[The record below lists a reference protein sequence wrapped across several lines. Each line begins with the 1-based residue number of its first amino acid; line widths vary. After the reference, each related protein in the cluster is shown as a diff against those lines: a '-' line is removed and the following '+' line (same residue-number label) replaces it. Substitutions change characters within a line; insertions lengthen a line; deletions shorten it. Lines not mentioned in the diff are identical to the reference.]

1 MEAIDR
7 TSRLTVEFTLSW
19 SSGTMTHLERY
30 YADPVS
36 SWRDVLDDGLVSGLL
51 GRGAGACAEVAIG
64 AARFHAPR
72 DERRVV
78 RVRPAQFQGLD
89 GAGNPLVPRVGRYYP
104 EGLLHGVGGVYQ
116 QSTSPCRFLGREGD
130 HLMFDLN
137 HPLAGRDLRL
147 QAEVLQ
153 VHPPQKERGGRC
165 EEWLD
170 RVSSDGPGM
179 QAPPADG
186 VVDFF
191 DPEGFR
197 RDDDR
202 PDHLFYEQPRLV
214 QHLDSTC
221 RAEIERQYGRLIA
234 PGAQVLDLMG
244 SWTSHLPADLD
255 LAGLTVLGLNGEELR
270 ANPRATATVVHDLNR
285 EPVLPFADGSFD
297 AVICTASV
305 EYLLDPRRAAR
316 EIGRVLRPGGVAAL
330 SFSNRWF
337 PPKAVRLWTDLHEFE
352 RLGLAAALLAGSGCF
367 DGITTLSRRGAPRP
381 PDDPHWQLP
390 FSDPLYMVR
399 ARKNDAN
406 S

>member
-64 AARFHAPR
+64 AGRFHTPR
-72 DERRVV
+72 NERRVV

-165 EEWLD
+165 EDWLD
-170 RVSSDGPGM
+170 RVTSDGPGM
-179 QAPPADG
+179 QAPPAGG

-255 LAGLTVLGLNGEELR
+255 LAGLSVLGLNEEELR

-367 DGITTLSRRGAPRP
+367 DDITTLSRRGAPRP

-390 FSDPLYMVR
+390 FSDPLFMVR

>member
-7 TSRLTVEFTLSW
+7 TSRLAVEFTLSW
-19 SSGTMTHLERY
+19 SSGTMIHLERY

-51 GRGAGACAEVAIG
+51 GRGTGACAEVAIG
-64 AARFHAPR
+64 AGRFHTPR

-130 HLMFDLN
+130 NLVFDLN

-165 EEWLD
+165 EDWLD
-170 RVSSDGPGM
+170 RVSSGGPGM

-285 EPVLPFADGSFD
+285 EPVLPFANSSFD

-305 EYLLDPRRAAR
+305 EYLLDPRRAAL

-337 PPKAVRLWTDLHEFE
+337 PPKAVRAWTDLHEFE
-352 RLGLAAALLAGSGCF
+352 RLGLAAALLAGAGCF
-367 DGITTLSRRGAPRP
+367 DDITTLSRRGAPRP

-390 FSDPLYMVR
+390 FSDPLFMVW

>member
-64 AARFHAPR
+64 AGRFHTPR

-130 HLMFDLN
+130 NLVFDLN

-165 EEWLD
+165 EDWLD
-170 RVSSDGPGM
+170 RVTSDGPGM
-179 QAPPADG
+179 QAPPAGG

-234 PGAQVLDLMG
+234 PGAKVLDLMG

-367 DGITTLSRRGAPRP
+367 DGITTLSRSGAPRP

-390 FSDPLYMVR
+390 VSDPLFVVW

>member
-1 MEAIDR
+1 MEVIDR
-7 TSRLTVEFTLSW
+7 TSRLAVEFTLSW

-36 SWRDVLDDGLVSGLL
+36 TWRDVLDDGLAAGLL

-64 AARFHAPR
+64 AGRFHTPR

-89 GAGNPLVPRVGRYYP
+89 GAGNPLLPRVGRYYP

-116 QSTSPCRFLGREGD
+116 QSTSPCRFLGREGEN
-130 HLMFDLN
+130 LVFDLN

-165 EEWLD
+165 EDWLD
-170 RVSSDGPGM
+170 RVTSDGPGM
-179 QAPPADG
+179 QAPPAGG

-214 QHLDSTC
+214 QHLDSSC
-221 RAEIERQYGRLIA
+221 RAEIERQYGRLIP
-234 PGAQVLDLMG
+234 PGAEVLDLMG
-244 SWTSHLPADLD
+244 SWTSHLPAELS
-255 LAGLTVLGLNGEELR
+255 LASLTVLGLNGEELR

-367 DGITTLSRRGAPRP
+367 DDITTLSRRGAPRP
-381 PDDPHWQLP
+381 SDDPHWQLP
-390 FSDPLYMVR
+390 FSDPLFMVW

>member
-1 MEAIDR
+1 M
-7 TSRLTVEFTLSW
+7 
-19 SSGTMTHLERY
+19 
-30 YADPVS
+30 
-36 SWRDVLDDGLVSGLL
+36 
-51 GRGAGACAEVAIG
+51 
-64 AARFHAPR
+64 
-72 DERRVV
+72 V

-130 HLMFDLN
+130 NLVFDLN

-165 EEWLD
+165 EDWLD

-234 PGAQVLDLMG
+234 PGAEVLDLMG

-390 FSDPLYMVR
+390 FSDPLFMVW

>member
-1 MEAIDR
+1 MSTIDR
-7 TSRLTVEFTLSW
+7 TSRLAVEYTLSW
-19 SSGTMTHLERY
+19 SSGTMAHLERHH
-30 YADPVS
+30 ADPVS
-36 SWRDVLDDGLVSGLL
+36 LWRDVLPDGLSTVLL
-51 GRGAGACAEVAIG
+51 GQGAGACAGVTIP
-64 AARFHAPR
+64 AARFHTPR
-72 DERRVV
+72 NERRVV

-165 EEWLD
+165 EDWLD

-179 QAPPADG
+179 QAPPAGG
-186 VVDFF
+186 VVNFF

-234 PGAQVLDLMG
+234 PGAEVLDLMG

-255 LAGLTVLGLNGEELR
+255 LANLIVLGLNEEELR

-316 EIGRVLRPGGVAAL
+316 EIGRVLRPDGVVAL

-367 DGITTLSRRGAPRP
+367 DDITTLSRRGAPRP

-390 FSDPLYMVR
+390 FSDPLFMVR

>member
-7 TSRLTVEFTLSW
+7 TSRLTVDFTLSW

-316 EIGRVLRPGGVAAL
+316 EIGRVLRPDGVVAL

-352 RLGLAAALLAGSGCF
+352 RLGLAAALLTGVGCF
-367 DGITTLSRRGAPRP
+367 DGITTLSRRCAPRP

-390 FSDPLYMVR
+390 FSDPLYLVW
-399 ARKNDAN
+399 ARKIGIKE
-406 S
+406 

>member
-1 MEAIDR
+1 MEVIDR
-7 TSRLTVEFTLSW
+7 TSLLAVEFTLSW

-36 SWRDVLDDGLVSGLL
+36 SWRDVLDDGLAAGLL

-64 AARFHAPR
+64 AGRFHTPR

-89 GAGNPLVPRVGRYYP
+89 GAGKPLVPRVGRYYP

-165 EEWLD
+165 EDWLD
-170 RVSSDGPGM
+170 RVTSDGPGM

-221 RAEIERQYGRLIA
+221 RAEIEHQYGRLIA
-234 PGAQVLDLMG
+234 PGAEVLDLMG
-244 SWTSHLPADLD
+244 SWTSHLPQELP
-255 LAGLTVLGLNGEELR
+255 LGGLTVLGLNNEELR
-270 ANPRATATVVHDLNR
+270 ANPRATAAVIHDLNR

-297 AVICTASV
+297 AVLCTASM
-305 EYLLDPRRAAR
+305 EYLLDPRQAAR

-337 PPKAVRLWTDLHEFE
+337 PPKAVRLWADLHEFE
-352 RLGLAAALLAGSGCF
+352 RLGLAAALLAGAGCF

-390 FSDPLYMVR
+390 FSDPLYLVW
-399 ARKNDAN
+399 ARKNGIGQ
-406 S
+406 

>member
-64 AARFHAPR
+64 AGRFPAPR

-165 EEWLD
+165 EDWLD
-170 RVSSDGPGM
+170 RVTSDGPGM
-179 QAPPADG
+179 QAPPANG

-221 RAEIERQYGRLIA
+221 RAEIEGQYGRLIA
-234 PGAQVLDLMG
+234 PGAEVLDLMG

-337 PPKAVRLWTDLHEFE
+337 SPKAVRLWTDLHEFE

-367 DGITTLSRRGAPRP
+367 DDITTLSRRGAPRP

-390 FSDPLYMVR
+390 FSDPLFMVR
-399 ARKNDAN
+399 ARKIGAN
-406 S
+406 R

>member
-64 AARFHAPR
+64 AGRFPAPR

-165 EEWLD
+165 EDWLD
-170 RVSSDGPGM
+170 RVTPVT
-179 QAPPADG
+179 ARA
-186 VVDFF
+186 
-191 DPEGFR
+191 
-197 RDDDR
+197 
-202 PDHLFYEQPRLV
+202 
-214 QHLDSTC
+214 C
-221 RAEIERQYGRLIA
+221 R
-234 PGAQVLDLMG
+234 
-244 SWTSHLPADLD
+244 
-255 LAGLTVLGLNGEELR
+255 
-270 ANPRATATVVHDLNR
+270 
-285 EPVLPFADGSFD
+285 
-297 AVICTASV
+297 
-305 EYLLDPRRAAR
+305 
-316 EIGRVLRPGGVAAL
+316 
-330 SFSNRWF
+330 
-337 PPKAVRLWTDLHEFE
+337 
-352 RLGLAAALLAGSGCF
+352 
-367 DGITTLSRRGAPRP
+367 PRP
-381 PDDPHWQLP
+381 RTGWWT
-390 FSDPLYMVR
+390 FSIRRVSGATTT
-399 ARKNDAN
+399 ARTICSTSSRGWCSTWTVPAGRRSNA
-406 S
+406 STAG

>member
-1 MEAIDR
+1 MEVIDR
-7 TSRLTVEFTLSW
+7 TSRLAVEFTLSW

-64 AARFHAPR
+64 AGRFPAPR

-89 GAGNPLVPRVGRYYP
+89 GAGNPLVPRAGRYYP

-214 QHLDSTC
+214 QHLDSSC

-316 EIGRVLRPGGVAAL
+316 EIGRVLRPDGVVAL

-367 DGITTLSRRGAPRP
+367 DDITTLSRRGAPRP
-381 PDDPHWQLP
+381 SDDPHWQLP
-390 FSDPLYMVR
+390 FSDPLFMVW
-399 ARKNDAN
+399 ARKIDAN
-406 S
+406 N

>member
-1 MEAIDR
+1 MSTIDR
-7 TSRLTVEFTLSW
+7 TSRLAVEYTLSW
-19 SSGTMTHLERY
+19 SSGTMAHLERY
-30 YADPVS
+30 HADPVS
-36 SWRDVLDDGLVSGLL
+36 LWRDVLPDGLSTVLL
-51 GRGAGACAEVAIG
+51 GRGAGACAGVTIPAT
-64 AARFHAPR
+64 RFHAPR

-78 RVRPAQFQGLD
+78 RVRPTQFQGMD
-89 GAGNPLVPRVGRYYP
+89 GAGKPLVPRVGRYYP

-130 HLMFDLN
+130 NLVFDLN

-165 EEWLD
+165 EDWLD
-170 RVSSDGPGM
+170 RVTSDGPGM
-179 QAPPADG
+179 QAPPAGG
-186 VVDFF
+186 VVNFF

-234 PGAQVLDLMG
+234 PGAEVLDLMG

-270 ANPRATATVVHDLNR
+270 ANPRATAIVFHDLNR

-316 EIGRVLRPGGVAAL
+316 EIGRALRPGGVAAL

-352 RLGLAAALLAGSGCF
+352 RLGLAAALLAGAGCF

-390 FSDPLYMVR
+390 FSDPLYMVW
-399 ARKNDAN
+399 ARKIDAN
-406 S
+406 N

>member
-64 AARFHAPR
+64 AGRFPAPR

-89 GAGNPLVPRVGRYYP
+89 GAGNPLVPRAGRYYP

-116 QSTSPCRFLGREGD
+116 QSTSPCRFLGREGEN
-130 HLMFDLN
+130 LVFDLN

-165 EEWLD
+165 EDWLD

-214 QHLDSTC
+214 QHLDSSC
-221 RAEIERQYGRLIA
+221 RAEIERQYGLLIA

-352 RLGLAAALLAGSGCF
+352 RLGLAAALLAGAGCF
-367 DGITTLSRRGAPRP
+367 DGITTLSRRCAPRP

-390 FSDPLYMVR
+390 FSDPLFMVW

>member
-1 MEAIDR
+1 MEVIDR
-7 TSRLTVEFTLSW
+7 TSRLAVEFTLSW

-64 AARFHAPR
+64 AGRFPAPR

-89 GAGNPLVPRVGRYYP
+89 GAGNPLLPRVGRYYP

-116 QSTSPCRFLGREGD
+116 QSTSPCRFLGREGEN
-130 HLMFDLN
+130 LVFDLT

-165 EEWLD
+165 EDWLD

-244 SWTSHLPADLD
+244 SWTSHLPAELS
-255 LAGLTVLGLNGEELR
+255 LGGLTVLGLNGEELR

-316 EIGRVLRPGGVAAL
+316 EIGRVLRPDGVVAL

-352 RLGLAAALLAGSGCF
+352 RLGLAAALLTGVGCF
-367 DGITTLSRRGAPRP
+367 DGITTLSRRCAPRP

-390 FSDPLYMVR
+390 FSDPLYLVW
-399 ARKNDAN
+399 ARKIGIKE
-406 S
+406 